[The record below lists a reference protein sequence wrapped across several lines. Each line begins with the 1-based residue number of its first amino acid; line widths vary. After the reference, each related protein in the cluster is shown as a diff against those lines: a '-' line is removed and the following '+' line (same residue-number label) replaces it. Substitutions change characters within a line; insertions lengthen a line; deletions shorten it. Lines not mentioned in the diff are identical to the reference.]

1 MMSLD
6 VSIAIYPFKTDLVIT
21 VCLFYYIFYITKNR
35 TRVMNTTGKYSPIF
49 LMTAIIMVVMLGPA
63 SSISFLFAQSSLHS
77 GHIANNMT
85 SKYIGQEG
93 RIIKSLSPE
102 DVESLQTGTGDAFGG
117 MAKLAE
123 LNGYPGPRHVL
134 DLTNELKLSDEQRK
148 NITTIYDNMKEKAIE
163 LGQKI
168 VNIERN
174 ANEEFVNRSIT
185 DTQMK
190 QLVLKSSEIHGQLRY
205 THLNTHL
212 KMLDILTS
220 EQTAL
225 YNSLRGYS
233 YSGQ

>member
-1 MMSLD
+1 
-6 VSIAIYPFKTDLVIT
+6 
-21 VCLFYYIFYITKNR
+21 
-35 TRVMNTTGKYSPIF
+35 MNTSGKHSPIF

-63 SSISFLFAQSSLHS
+63 SSIPFLFAQSTLHA
-77 GHIANNMT
+77 GHIANNT
-85 SKYIGQEG
+85 TLKYIGQEG

-102 DVESLQTGTGDAFGG
+102 DIESLQTGTGDAFGG

-148 NITTIYDNMKEKAIE
+148 NITTIHDDMKEKAIE

-168 VNIERN
+168 VNIERIT
-174 ANEEFVNRSIT
+174 NEQFVNKSIT

-190 QLVLKSSEIHGQLRY
+190 QLILKSSEIYGQLRY

-212 KMLDILTS
+212 RMLDI
-220 EQTAL
+220 
-225 YNSLRGYS
+225 S
-233 YSGQ
+233 YSRTDYPIQ

>member
-1 MMSLD
+1 
-6 VSIAIYPFKTDLVIT
+6 
-21 VCLFYYIFYITKNR
+21 
-35 TRVMNTTGKYSPIF
+35 MNTRGKYSPIF

-77 GHIANNMT
+77 GHIANNTT

-93 RIIKSLSPE
+93 RIIKSLSPA
-102 DVESLQTGTGDAFGG
+102 DIESLQTGTGDAFGG

-134 DLTNELKLSDEQRK
+134 DLTHELKLSDDQRK
-148 NITTIYDNMKEKAIE
+148 NITTIYDDMKEKAIE

-168 VNIERN
+168 VNIERI
-174 ANEEFVNRSIT
+174 ANEEFANKSIT

-190 QLVLKSSEIHGQLRY
+190 QLILKSSEIYGHLRY

-212 KMLDILTS
+212 RMLDILTP
-220 EQTAL
+220 EQITL
-225 YNSLRGYS
+225 YNNLRGYS
-233 YSGQ
+233 HEQ